1 MIKCPGFARRDGKVS
16 NRSTHNRYFKCKMR
30 RFIVFWQEVEIHRN
44 EVKLLDANNT
54 KLEAEIRW
62 MLCQF
67 VFEIPLL
74 AVWSLH
80 PPFGI
85 FREFFRK
92 MSENKTTYCLQQS
105 VIRTAII
112 LISHALKW
120 GPVYT
125 HRFCLKTNIF
135 FSFFKKIRVL
145 TLRFWIM
152 YSKTEFSK
160 VSTLES
166 VFERWV
172 FGDRFQRIRVD
183 GRPNRRKISPF
194 SRVQC
199 EHGYQ
204 VDSPDS
210 SSPRLSRFTR

>member
-1 MIKCPGFARRDGKVS
+1 MGDDIKEMALQNMIMKKVSTRESSPCRILWTDAMWNVNIPWASPFPPWGFELFKTGLFKFPWFPTPRTQVMIKCPGFARTDGKVS

-80 PPFGI
+80 PPFSI

-92 MSENKTTYCLQQS
+92 MSENKTTYCL
-105 VIRTAII
+105 
-112 LISHALKW
+112 K
-120 GPVYT
+120 
-125 HRFCLKTNIF
+125 
-135 FSFFKKIRVL
+135 
-145 TLRFWIM
+145 
-152 YSKTEFSK
+152 
-160 VSTLES
+160 
-166 VFERWV
+166 
-172 FGDRFQRIRVD
+172 
-183 GRPNRRKISPF
+183 
-194 SRVQC
+194 
-199 EHGYQ
+199 
-204 VDSPDS
+204 
-210 SSPRLSRFTR
+210 